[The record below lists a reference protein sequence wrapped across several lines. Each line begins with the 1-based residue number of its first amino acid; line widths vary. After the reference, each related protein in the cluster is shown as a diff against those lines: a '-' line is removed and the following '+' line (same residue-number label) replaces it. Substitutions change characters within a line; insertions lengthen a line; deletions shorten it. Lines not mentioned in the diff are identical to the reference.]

1 MSEEW
6 RAVPGYEGRYEVSN
20 MGQVRS
26 LTHETVDTC
35 GRRREFPG
43 KVLAATPTAGP
54 YPMINLRKGPSS
66 RAVRVHELV
75 LLAFVGPRPEG
86 LPHIRHLNDIPTDN
100 RLENLAYGT
109 AFENMH
115 DWLDLRGHH
124 NSRKTH
130 CKNGHEFTL
139 ENTVLGRGRRPNT
152 RTCLTCLDAM
162 FARRTYKVC
171 DGCGVKY
178 RTTSPST
185 RCVKCRKLASA

>member
-86 LPHIRHLNDIPTDN
+86 LPHIRRHAAMNAELLNTLYRDLTKSAKCQFRN
-100 RLENLAYGT
+100 R
-109 AFENMH
+109 
-115 DWLDLRGHH
+115 
-124 NSRKTH
+124 
-130 CKNGHEFTL
+130 
-139 ENTVLGRGRRPNT
+139 
-152 RTCLTCLDAM
+152 
-162 FARRTYKVC
+162 
-171 DGCGVKY
+171 
-178 RTTSPST
+178 
-185 RCVKCRKLASA
+185 